1 MVETKILLKIA
12 NLRKYCILDLT
23 SIKRFKTTM
32 STLKQRDGGVSLKLP
47 LSTMQQQEEE
57 EGVGGQNKQQQMTQE
72 EGAQEPRKR
81 HRRRKR
87 KRKRRS
93 KEGGGDGKEEDGEGG
108 DGSDEDDVN
117 GGEESEEAKY
127 KRRQARKAAKRAAR
141 KAELCCG
148 SERCG
153 PKQGWWRRAA
163 VGPFYKDSLTRCYCV
178 ASRNS
183 FVSHAVAT
191 AFAPLTYETR
201 VSHSL
206 LFPFVNLSARRSFS
220 FAAHVSPV
228 PVLTVALWV
237 VSLLLSIVLLCLPF
251 LLHSICK

>member
-1 MVETKILLKIA
+1 MDDERVRVTLSLSRSLCLSLADAERGEDVGDKVVVETKILLKII
-12 NLRKYCILDLT
+12 NLRKCCILDLT
-23 SIKRFKTTM
+23 SIKRFTTPTM
-32 STLKQRDGGVSLKLP
+32 STSKQHDGGVRFKLP

-57 EGVGGQNKQQQMTQE
+57 EGAGGQRKQQQVTQE

-81 HRRRKR
+81 HKRRKR

-93 KEGGGDGKEEDGEGG
+93 KEGGDGKEEDGGGG

-183 FVSHAVAT
+183 FVMSCSDHRLV
-191 AFAPLTYETR
+191 PLTYKARE
-201 VSHSL
+201 SHSL
-206 LFPFVNLSARRSFS
+206 LFPFVNLSARR
-220 FAAHVSPV
+220 
-228 PVLTVALWV
+228 
-237 VSLLLSIVLLCLPF
+237 
-251 LLHSICK
+251 

>member
-12 NLRKYCILDLT
+12 NLRKCCILDLT
-23 SIKRFKTTM
+23 SIKRFTTTPTM
-32 STLKQRDGGVSLKLP
+32 STSKQHDGGVRFKLP
-47 LSTMQQQEEE
+47 LSTMQQQKEEE
-57 EGVGGQNKQQQMTQE
+57 EGVGRQRKQQQMTQE
-72 EGAQEPRKR
+72 EGRQEPTKR
-81 HRRRKR
+81 HKRRKR

-93 KEGGGDGKEEDGEGG
+93 KEGGDGKEEDGEGG

-183 FVSHAVAT
+183 FVSHAVTIALR
-191 AFAPLTYETR
+191 PLTYKAR
-201 VSHSL
+201 VSYLL
-206 LFPFVNLSARRSFS
+206 LFPCVRASV
-220 FAAHVSPV
+220 HGVDSP
-228 PVLTVALWV
+228 
-237 VSLLLSIVLLCLPF
+237 LLRM
-251 LLHSICK
+251 